1 MKKWDKR
8 EKYYNK
14 FMWLSEF
21 LNMGKFFTSPK
32 RIHRIL
38 AHMIFFMGIF
48 HIAMVSMYYLDW
60 LMWNIYVSGGCYP
73 LC

>member
-8 EKYYNK
+8 EKLYNK
-14 FMWLSEF
+14 LMWLSEYM
-21 LNMGKFFTSPK
+21 NMGKFFTSPK
-32 RIHRIL
+32 PLPRIL

-48 HIAMVSMYYLDW
+48 HIAMTSMYYLDL
-60 LMWNIYVSGGCYP
+60 LMWNIFVSGGCYP